1 MMNEK
6 TFNVTLKAINA
17 NGEKLADA
25 IHNAG
30 LFAISQAN
38 EHGNT
43 GFGVRLMD
51 AIGKKLD
58 AKRVEKWLCT
68 FGKFGIKEGVLIYR
82 KRKDI
87 GPENLE
93 AVLQKAD
100 QTPYWELSKQ
110 EHHKFSVNYLSELL
124 GMLKKHEKAEKL
136 RTEGKEASEDNVAIL
151 DEVKALIAK
160 YQQQAATAAA

>member
-6 TFNVTLKAINA
+6 SFNAALKNIHKS
-17 NGEKLADA
+17 GESLAQS
-25 IHNAG
+25 IHEAG
-30 LFAISQAN
+30 LFAIAQAN

-51 AIGKKLD
+51 AIGKKHD

-68 FGKFGIKEGVLIYR
+68 FGKFGIKDGVLVFR

-93 AVLQKAD
+93 ATLEKANAM
-100 QTPYWELSKQ
+100 PYWELTKQ
-110 EHHKFSVNYLSELL
+110 EHHKFHVNYLTILQ
-124 GMLKKHEKAEKL
+124 GMLKKHEKAEAL
-136 RTEGKEASEDNVAIL
+136 RTEGKEADEENIAIL
-151 DEVKALIAK
+151 DEVKVLIAR
-160 YQQQAATAAA
+160 YQQAAQQATA